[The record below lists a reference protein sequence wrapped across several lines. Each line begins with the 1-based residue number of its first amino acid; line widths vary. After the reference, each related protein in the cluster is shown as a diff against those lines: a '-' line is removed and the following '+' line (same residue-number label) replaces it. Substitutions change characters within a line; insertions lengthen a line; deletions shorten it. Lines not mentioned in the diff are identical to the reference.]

1 MQPSDPR
8 PPARTI
14 LTSPVHLLAFGL
26 GSGLSP
32 KAPGTVGTLAAV
44 PFAWVMLQW
53 PLGWALGVIVM
64 AALLGI
70 YLCGESARRLGVH
83 DHGGIVFD
91 EFVGYWISCL
101 PLMPAV
107 LGLSGFAGSEA
118 LGLLLAF
125 ALFRFFDVLKPWPI
139 SWLDRHVD
147 GGLGI
152 MVDDL
157 LAGLF
162 AAVAFIAGSRAWH
175 ALL

>member
-1 MQPSDPR
+1 MRPSDPR

-139 SWLDRHVD
+139 SWV
-147 GGLGI
+147 GP
-152 MVDDL
+152 
-157 LAGLF
+157 
-162 AAVAFIAGSRAWH
+162 SR
-175 ALL
+175 

>member
-1 MQPSDPR
+1 MRPSDPR

-125 ALFRFFDVLKPWPI
+125 VLFRFFDVLKPWPI

-162 AAVAFIAGSRAWH
+162 AALAFIAGSQAWH

>member
-1 MQPSDPR
+1 MRPSDPR

-162 AAVAFIAGSRAWH
+162 AALAFIAGSQAWH
-175 ALL
+175 ALR